1 MENPRILIIEDEF
14 KVAYQI
20 KRGLEEHDFI
30 AEIASDGLI
39 GKNLLIAK
47 NFDLLILDLNLPV
60 ISGFDLCSFI
70 RKTQPALPI
79 IMLTALSSMDDKLMG
94 FEAGADDYIVK
105 PFEFRELLARV
116 RALLKR
122 AASAGGTRSL
132 INIANLQ
139 LDLDTKT
146 VYRDDK
152 KIPLTPKEFS
162 LLEFLVR
169 NQGKVLTRAEI
180 AQNVWDI
187 NFDTGTNVI
196 DVFVNF
202 LRKKIDKDFNPKLI
216 HTVYGI
222 GFVLS
227 TEETE
232 R

>member
-1 MENPRILIIEDEF
+1 MENPRILIVEDEY

-20 KRGLEEHDFI
+20 KRGLEENDFI

-39 GKNLLIAK
+39 GKNLLMSK
-47 NFDLLILDLNLPV
+47 NYDLLILDLNLPA
-60 ISGFDLCSFI
+60 INGFDLCKFI
-70 RKTQPALPI
+70 RTSKPALPI

-105 PFEFRELLARV
+105 PFEFRELLARI

-122 AASAGGTRSL
+122 TSPAGENRSF
-132 INIANLQ
+132 ITIANLKI
-139 LDLDTKT
+139 DLDTKY
-146 VYRDDK
+146 VYRDDIR
-152 KIPLTPKEFS
+152 IPLTPKEFS
-162 LLEFLVR
+162 LLEYLVR

-202 LRKKIDKDFNPKLI
+202 LRKKIDKDYDPKLI

-227 TEETE
+227 AETIE
-232 R
+232 K